1 MSSSRSGTNG
11 ARRARPGVCGRRLI
25 GVSLRG
31 ARDSVAAG
39 ESWTGGGVSP
49 ASRSVTCETG
59 ARFVR
64 IRLPAVRFLEA
75 VCPDPRCG
83 GGRGSRLICVSFR
96 WGERSWLR
104 CVDSSR
110 VRHLRVVSC
119 RCARDDG
126 SQWETSAGGLP
137 VPGRSRTCKSS
148 GGRRLPVRQVRICRV
163 VVGRSQSVNIT
174 NLGRYLKRSDDIYAR
189 GPGFRGGAIAFEP
202 SRR

>member
-1 MSSSRSGTNG
+1 MLSPLGHEQESQPGSLAHRGSEHHRAMSSSRSGTNG

-75 VCPDPRCG
+75 VCPDRRCG
-83 GGRGSRLICVSFR
+83 GGRGSRLISVSFR
-96 WGERSWLR
+96 GGRDRGCAAWIPAR
-104 CVDSSR
+104 CGVSRSSR
-110 VRHLRVVSC
+110 AAAC
-119 RCARDDG
+119 ETTARG
-126 SQWETSAGGLP
+126 
-137 VPGRSRTCKSS
+137 GRSRLVDC
-148 GGRRLPVRQVRICRV
+148 RRPGEAGHANRV
-163 VVGRSQSVNIT
+163 VVAGCR
-174 NLGRYLKRSDDIYAR
+174 
-189 GPGFRGGAIAFEP
+189 
-202 SRR
+202 